1 VLLIVLLVVLMFL
14 VIYLTSP
21 NLPARPNTGQ

>member
-21 NLPARPNTGQ
+21 SLPTRASIGP